1 MQFDF
6 LNNYSILIVMFFVD
20 IAYTTDY
27 IQQLSQESH
36 TFRQLMLYRP
46 SFFKIFFFFLVES
59 KLYRNAAWKSNT
71 LVDMML

>member
-20 IAYTTDY
+20 IAYTTGN

-46 SFFKIFFFFLVES
+46 SFLKKIFFLVES

>member
-20 IAYTTDY
+20 IAYTTGN

-46 SFFKIFFFFLVES
+46 SFLKKFFF
-59 KLYRNAAWKSNT
+59 WSN
-71 LVDMML
+71 LNSIEMLLGNRTRLSI